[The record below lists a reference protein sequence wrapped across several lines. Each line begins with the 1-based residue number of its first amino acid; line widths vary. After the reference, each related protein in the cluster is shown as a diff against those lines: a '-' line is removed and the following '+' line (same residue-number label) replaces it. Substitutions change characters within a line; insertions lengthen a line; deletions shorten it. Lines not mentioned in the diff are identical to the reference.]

1 MCSSGSWEKRLFRS
15 HQANT
20 DKGMLRTDQASTSS
34 LNQSSASPRRA
45 ADAAAN
51 RSAGGPALSR
61 RKFGP
66 QVASTLATMVI
77 AGSASVHALGS
88 IRNWLQNQPEFRFN
102 SDQISIHPEPPQW
115 LNDPR
120 DRILALIPE
129 LTESISAQ
137 PPSALTFDTE
147 ELARRLR
154 MKMTWIES
162 VKSVRLQHP
171 NHLELDLVFR
181 KPVMALSLVKQGVI
195 LLDKQGVVLP
205 ATDVRKDFLDNII
218 QFNYAETLVDQVIQR
233 GGKHPAQIAQ
243 GQVWEDSRIADSLQ
257 LAAFLT
263 AQDDARNRPR
273 RLFRLID
280 AANDPNRLIVRTVED
295 LWIWWGRA
303 PGHEL
308 PGEPKADTK
317 WRLLMEWLQLHG
329 QSGKLDVNQSM
340 LVFEK
345 DRAVLSSAK

>member
-1 MCSSGSWEKRLFRS
+1 
-15 HQANT
+15 
-20 DKGMLRTDQASTSS
+20 
-34 LNQSSASPRRA
+34 
-45 ADAAAN
+45 
-51 RSAGGPALSR
+51 
-61 RKFGP
+61 
-66 QVASTLATMVI
+66 
-77 AGSASVHALGS
+77 
-88 IRNWLQNQPEFRFN
+88 
-102 SDQISIHPEPPQW
+102 
-115 LNDPR
+115 
-120 DRILALIPE
+120 
-129 LTESISAQ
+129 
-137 PPSALTFDTE
+137 
-147 ELARRLR
+147 
-154 MKMTWIES
+154 
-162 VKSVRLQHP
+162 
-171 NHLELDLVFR
+171 
-181 KPVMALSLVKQGVI
+181 MALSLVKQGVI